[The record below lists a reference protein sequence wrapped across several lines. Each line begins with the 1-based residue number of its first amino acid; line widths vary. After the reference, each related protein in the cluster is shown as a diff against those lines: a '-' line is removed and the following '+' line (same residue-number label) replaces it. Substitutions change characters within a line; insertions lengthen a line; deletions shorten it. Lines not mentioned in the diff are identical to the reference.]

1 MDNKKLNTHEKEK
14 EQKAV
19 TFLNTLRHVT
29 LTKTEAQNM
38 RERLISYSNLHDSIQ
53 EQAPVSIFSYFSFSH
68 VTMSRPLIAAG
79 LVVVLLVGS
88 TGVSYAAE
96 NALPGEPLYAVK
108 VSVVEPIQTALIT
121 EPVAKAQ
128 WQSELASRRLTEASA
143 LAVQNKLATSTQE
156 YLAQSVEQHVA
167 LAQEGASELSSSGN
181 DTGALTVQ
189 SDLEAKLT
197 AHANLLSAL
206 TPRLKSSGDATTTV
220 VAVTALLHVV
230 DTKRSD
236 LETSR
241 KATEIA
247 LGASAIASSTPGSAS
262 TTPAEASVIALV
274 DSQDTARHAEE
285 ATIFRK
291 GAALFRYLPNPTL
304 ESATTSTSTDIAA
317 TSTDTISNGSDKI
330 TAATSSEATSTRKM
344 YPFYR
349 LRMRD
354 Q

>member
-1 MDNKKLNTHEKEK
+1 MNNKKLNPQERDG
-14 EQKAV
+14 EQE
-19 TFLNTLRHVT
+19 TLSFLNTLRELT
-29 LTKTEAQNM
+29 LTKTEAQDM
-38 RERLISYSNLHDSIQ
+38 RERLISYSQLHDSIQ
-53 EQAPVSIFSYFSFSH
+53 EPVAVSIFSYFQYSRVAF
-68 VTMSRPLIAAG
+68 SRPLIAGG
-79 LVVVLLVGS
+79 LIAVLLVGS

-181 DTGALTVQ
+181 DPAALTVQ

-197 AHANLLSAL
+197 AHADLLSAL
-206 TPRLKSSGDATTTV
+206 TPRLKASGTATTSV

-230 DTKRSD
+230 DTNRNN

-247 LGASAIASSTPGSAS
+247 LGASAVASSRSDSAS

-274 DSQDTARHAEE
+274 DSQDTARHTEE
-285 ATIFRK
+285 TNLFRK
-291 GAALFRYLPNPTL
+291 GSALFKYLPNPAL
-304 ESATTSTSTDIAA
+304 EPATTSTSTNITA
-317 TSTDTISNGSDKI
+317 TSTERISDGSDKL
-330 TAATSSEATSTRKM
+330 TAASSSEASSTSKM
-344 YPFYR
+344 FPFYR
-349 LRMRD
+349 LRNHN
-354 Q
+354 

>member
-1 MDNKKLNTHEKEK
+1 MTNKKLNTQEREG
-14 EQKAV
+14 EQKTV
-19 TFLNTLRHVT
+19 TFLNTLRQLT
-29 LTKTEAQNM
+29 LTKTEAQDM
-38 RERLISYSNLHDSIQ
+38 RERLISYSHLHDSLPEQ
-53 EQAPVSIFSYFSFSH
+53 EAVSIFSYFKYSRIAF
-68 VTMSRPLIAAG
+68 SRPLIAGG
-79 LVVVLLVGS
+79 LIAVLLVGS

-128 WQSELASRRLTEASA
+128 WQSELASRRLTEAST

-181 DTGALTVQ
+181 DTAALTVQ

-197 AHANLLSAL
+197 AHADLLSVL
-206 TPRLKSSGDATTTV
+206 TPRLKASGTATTTV

-230 DTKRSD
+230 DANRNN

-247 LGASAIASSTPGSAS
+247 LGASTVASSTSAS
-262 TTPAEASVIALV
+262 TTPAEASIIALV
-274 DSQDTARHAEE
+274 GSQDTARHAEE
-285 ATIFRK
+285 ASIFRK
-291 GAALFRYLPNPTL
+291 GSALFKYLPNPEL
-304 ESATTSTSTDIAA
+304 EPATTSTSTNITA
-317 TSTDTISNGSDKI
+317 TSTDRISDSKDKLT
-330 TAATSSEATSTRKM
+330 TASSSEASSTPKM
-344 YPFYR
+344 FPFYK
-349 LRMRD
+349 LRNHT